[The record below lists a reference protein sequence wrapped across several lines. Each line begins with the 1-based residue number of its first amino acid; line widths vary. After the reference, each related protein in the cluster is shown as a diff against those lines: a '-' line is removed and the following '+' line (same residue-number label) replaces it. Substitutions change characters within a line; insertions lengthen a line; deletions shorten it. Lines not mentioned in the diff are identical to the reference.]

1 VALDLAKRVRT
12 TDQFL
17 GRVWWGAGSAAMG
30 TGIWS
35 MHFVGMQAAA
45 FPFAVGFGYALTALS
60 WVAAVAVSAIALSI
74 ASRTRLSLGRWVF
87 GSLAMG
93 AGICS
98 MHYIGMAAMHMEPGI
113 RWSVGWVVVSIGVA
127 LVASAVALQI
137 FFALRRLQGN
147 AARWG
152 QLTAAL
158 VMGAAICGM
167 HYTGMVAAGFPE
179 NAVCR
184 SIGELRGDS
193 LGLLVAG
200 ATIALLAITS
210 FTSAIDARLQ
220 DKAAVLA
227 ASLQKANIEL
237 QQGRRRG
244 RRNHGA
250 ARRTHRCGLR
260 RAPRLL
266 LCQTHGSSVFG
277 TMGAGADL
285 LLPS

>member
-1 VALDLAKRVRT
+1 MALDLAKRVRT

-113 RWSVGWVVVSIGVA
+113 RWSVGWV
-127 LVASAVALQI
+127 
-137 FFALRRLQGN
+137 
-147 AARWG
+147 
-152 QLTAAL
+152 
-158 VMGAAICGM
+158 
-167 HYTGMVAAGFPE
+167 
-179 NAVCR
+179 
-184 SIGELRGDS
+184 
-193 LGLLVAG
+193 
-200 ATIALLAITS
+200 
-210 FTSAIDARLQ
+210 Q

>member
-1 VALDLAKRVRT
+1 MIDITYNFWVIALSFAIASFASYVALDLAKRVRT

-113 RWSVGWVVVSIGVA
+113 RWSVGWVLVGDAPDMQRIATVPLIESQVAPVTWRDWFMLNDMKLPPRPRLSFDRGALSISAAVDEMGVA
-127 LVASAVALQI
+127 LETTR
-137 FFALRRLQGN
+137 FAEKEI
-147 AARWG
+147 A
-152 QLTAAL
+152 
-158 VMGAAICGM
+158 
-167 HYTGMVAAGFPE
+167 
-179 NAVCR
+179 
-184 SIGELRGDS
+184 RGDLVEFGTGTFKQVARETHFLS
-193 LGLLVAG
+193 QRLNERHVEKVRVFREWLLIKVGL
-200 ATIALLAITS
+200 
-210 FTSAIDARLQ
+210 SAEI
-220 DKAAVLA
+220 A
-227 ASLQKANIEL
+227 ASTENTSE
-237 QQGRRRG
+237 R
-244 RRNHGA
+244 H
-250 ARRTHRCGLR
+250 
-260 RAPRLL
+260 
-266 LCQTHGSSVFG
+266 
-277 TMGAGADL
+277 
-285 LLPS
+285 